1 MLRSFLIKLAML
13 GATVALVL
21 WMGWP
26 AGDRQPEAP
35 APVTVPPPVVQAQA
49 APAKVPEGAAQT
61 AREHERARRPSLL
74 DLNRATP
81 QDLEGLPGVGPV
93 LARRIVQWRHD
104 HGRFRSV
111 EDLNAVKGIGDKKLG
126 SLRHLVTVGPATMT
140 PSPAVSASP
149 APTEGR

>member
-21 WMGWP
+21 RMGWP

-35 APVTVPPPVVQAQA
+35 EPVTVPPPVVQAQA
-49 APAKVPEGAAQT
+49 APAEVPEEATKAARGN
-61 AREHERARRPSLL
+61 ARARRPSLL

-111 EDLNAVKGIGDKKLG
+111 EDLNAVKGIGDRKLG
-126 SLRHLVTVGPATMT
+126 SLRRLVTVGPATMT

-149 APTEGR
+149 APAEGR